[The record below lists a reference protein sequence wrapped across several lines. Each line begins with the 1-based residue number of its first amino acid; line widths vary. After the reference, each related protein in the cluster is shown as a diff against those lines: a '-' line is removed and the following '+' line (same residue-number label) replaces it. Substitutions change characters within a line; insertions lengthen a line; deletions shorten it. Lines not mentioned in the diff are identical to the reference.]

1 MSRELWNAVDD
12 YITRMVVRPDS
23 ALEDAIAASDAAGLP
38 PIAVSPSHGKLLHL
52 LARIAG
58 ARRVLEI
65 GTLAGYSTIWLAR
78 AVGPR
83 GRVITLERDE
93 KHAAVARGN
102 FAAAS
107 VAPRIELR
115 LGDARATLREM
126 VAARED
132 RFDLVFVD
140 ADKPSIP
147 EYFERALE
155 LTHPGS
161 LIVVDNVVREGGVID
176 GESEDAS
183 IRGVRRLN
191 EMLAGDD
198 RVSATTIQTVGAKG
212 YDGFTIALVE

>member
-191 EMLAGDD
+191 EMLAGND